1 VAVEQLFLWSNQFS
15 SSLHTHRVNFSVRRI
30 RFPKMVSDLRKNKL
44 NYVFDTFFDI
54 NKDGSIEQND
64 FELAIENI
72 AKLRGYKAG
81 GPRYKDTS
89 DSFLSIWEK
98 LRAKADTNKDN
109 AVSRDEWI
117 ALWTDPLNEEWKKLY
132 MEFMFRLQD
141 ENADGSIDGEEFVQV
156 CSTFGVPVDE
166 AKKAF
171 DTISASGKTVVDI
184 TVYTKLWSDFFS
196 SDDAAALGNSIF
208 GKTAY

>member
-1 VAVEQLFLWSNQFS
+1 
-15 SSLHTHRVNFSVRRI
+15 
-30 RFPKMVSDLRKNKL
+30 MVSDLRKNKL

-81 GPRYKDTS
+81 GPRYKDTN

-98 LRAKADTNKDN
+98 LRKTADTNKDN
-109 AVSRDEWI
+109 AVSREEWI
-117 ALWTDPLNEEWKKLY
+117 AMWANPSNEEWKKLY

-141 ENADGSIDGEEFVQV
+141 ENADGSVDGEEFVQV
-156 CSTFGVPVDE
+156 TVTFGVPEAE
-166 AKKAF
+166 AKKAY
-171 DTISASGKTVVDI
+171 DTISSSGKTVIDLAA
-184 TVYTKLWSDFFS
+184 YTKLWSDYFG
-196 SDDAAALGNSIF
+196 SDDPAAVGNSIF
-208 GKTAY
+208 GKTSF

>member
-1 VAVEQLFLWSNQFS
+1 
-15 SSLHTHRVNFSVRRI
+15 
-30 RFPKMVSDLRKNKL
+30 MVSDLRKAKL

-81 GPRYKDTS
+81 GPRYTDTS
-89 DSFLSIWEK
+89 NSFLKIWEN
-98 LRAKADTNKDN
+98 LRIKADTNKDN
-109 AVSRDEWI
+109 AVSREEWI
-117 ALWTDPLNEEWKKLY
+117 ALWADPINEEWKKLY

-156 CSTFGVPVDE
+156 TTTFGVPAEE

-171 DTISASGKTVVDI
+171 ENISSSGKTVVDI
-184 TVYTKLWSDFFS
+184 AVYSKLWSDFFS
-196 SDDAAALGNSIF
+196 SDDASAAGNSIF
-208 GKTAY
+208 GKTTY